1 MYPLFES
8 IKVVD
13 DQIFHFDEHYL
24 RMQNSSKALWHHQIH
39 FPHLENEICQRTQSG
54 LQKCKII
61 YNENEYR
68 IEVQPYHKRAIERIY
83 LVENNRIEYP
93 YKYTNRKQLLQL
105 LDRYEFTDEIILVQN
120 KNLTDTT
127 YSNIA
132 LWNGV
137 EWHTPKKPLF
147 KGIKRKILLE
157 QNLIK
162 EKIISIND
170 IDQYSK
176 ISLIN
181 AMLDLCE
188 IEIKIENV
196 IR

>member
-13 DQIFHFDEHYL
+13 NEIFHFDEHYL
-24 RMQNSSKALWHHQIH
+24 RMQNSSKALWLHQIH
-39 FPHLENEICQRTQSG
+39 FPKLEKEIHRRTESG

-68 IEVQPYHKRAIERIY
+68 IEIQPYRKRQINSIH
-83 LVENNRIEYP
+83 LVENNNIDYDHKFTDR
-93 YKYTNRKQLLQL
+93 NQLLQL
-105 LDRYEFTDEIILVQN
+105 SADIECADEIILVQN

-162 EKIISIND
+162 EKKISIND